1 MSNSKDLKIFAEKN
15 KMNDL
20 DINVNEKRNGVWLP
34 NTELIAVPGT
44 AATPHKGAGLH
55 SNAYKQRAFNS
66 LPGVNTKGEFL
77 TGFANIKQRLLM
89 K

>member
-1 MSNSKDLKIFAEKN
+1 MSNSKDLRMFAEKN

-20 DINVNEKRNGVWLP
+20 DININEKRNGLWLP

-44 AATPHKGAGLH
+44 AATPHKGAGLY
-55 SNAYKQRAFNS
+55 SNAYKQRAFDS
-66 LPGVNTKGEFL
+66 LPGVNTKGDFL
-77 TGFANIKQRLLM
+77 TGFTNIKKRLLM